1 VTANLLIVD
10 DNLEHLDL
18 MVDILGDDKRY
29 RIFKASSG
37 EEALEVLEGEDIHI
51 VILDVVMPEMDGYEV
66 CRRIRRKYN
75 LRPIQILM
83 ISGFTAHSDLDE
95 LLELGAD
102 DFLGKP
108 ITALELQARTKA
120 ALIRLRDQWKF
131 LGQGDATQEAA
142 PAGEAEGGPELSTL
156 VAENQQLRKEYHKVR
171 RINEELER
179 SCQQLELLASLDT
192 LSGLLNRRTL
202 FQRIEVEIERSLRLG
217 LPLTGIMIDI
227 DHFKRVNDN
236 HGHQCGDLIIREI
249 GVKLTKTLRK
259 YDYAGRYGGEEF
271 FVIFSNTNCDTAR
284 AIADRFRK
292 DMEETPFVCSSE
304 KFQVTVSVGIA
315 QYNAG
320 ETPDRWIARA
330 DSAMYRAKQMG
341 RNRVIVS

>member
-18 MVDILGDDKRY
+18 MVEILEDDKRY
-29 RIFKASSG
+29 NIFKAASG
-37 EEALEVLEGEDIHI
+37 EEALEIVEAQDIHI
-51 VILDVVMPEMDGYEV
+51 VILDVIMPEMDGFEV
-66 CRRIRRKYN
+66 CRRIRKKYN
-75 LRPIQILM
+75 LRPVQIVM
-83 ISGFTAHSDLDE
+83 ISGFTARSDLDE

-102 DFLGKP
+102 DFLSKP

-131 LGQGDATQEAA
+131 LGEGETAEQGPSE
-142 PAGEAEGGPELSTL
+142 PEGRQELSTL
-156 VAENQQLRKEYHKVR
+156 AAENQQLRKEYHKVR

-202 FQRIEVEIERSLRLG
+202 FQRIDMEIERSLRLG
-217 LPLTGIMIDI
+217 LPLAGIMIDI

-236 HGHQCGDLIIREI
+236 HGHQCGDMIIREI

-271 FVIFSNTNCDTAR
+271 YVIFSNTTCDTAR

-315 QYNAG
+315 QYSAG
-320 ETPDRWIARA
+320 ETPDKWIARA

>member
-1 VTANLLIVD
+1 MTANLLIVD

-18 MVDILGDDKRY
+18 MVDILEDDKRY
-29 RIFKASSG
+29 RIFKAASG
-37 EEALEVLEGEDIHI
+37 EEALEVVENEDIHI
-51 VILDVVMPEMDGYEV
+51 VILDVIMPEMDGFEV
-66 CRRIRRKYN
+66 CRRIRKKYN
-75 LRPIQILM
+75 LRPIQIVM
-83 ISGFTAHSDLDE
+83 ISGFTARSDLDQ

-102 DFLGKP
+102 DFLSKP

-120 ALIRLRDQWKF
+120 ALIRLRDQYKF
-131 LGQGDATQEAA
+131 LGDGNTPEQA
-142 PAGEAEGGPELSTL
+142 PAVQDGRQELSTL

-202 FQRIEVEIERSLRLG
+202 FQRIDVEIERSLRLG

-236 HGHQCGDLIIREI
+236 HGHQCGDMIIREI

-271 FVIFSNTNCDTAR
+271 YVIFSNTNCDTAR
-284 AIADRFRK
+284 AIADRFRR
-292 DMEETPFVCSSE
+292 DMEETPFVCNTE
-304 KFQVTVSVGIA
+304 RFQVTVSVGIA
-315 QYNAG
+315 QYNPG
-320 ETPDRWIARA
+320 ETPDKWIARA
-330 DSAMYRAKQMG
+330 DGAMYRAKQMG
-341 RNRVIVS
+341 RNRVIVG

>member
-18 MVDILGDDKRY
+18 MVDILEDDKRY
-29 RIFKASSG
+29 RIFKAASG
-37 EEALEVLEGEDIHI
+37 EEALEIVDKEDIHI
-51 VILDVVMPEMDGYEV
+51 VILDVIMPEMDGLEV

-75 LRPIQILM
+75 LRPIQIVM
-83 ISGFTAHSDLDE
+83 ISGFTARSDLDE

-102 DFLGKP
+102 DFLSKP

-131 LGQGDATQEAA
+131 LGEGAPGEQGPSEGEPRQEM
-142 PAGEAEGGPELSTL
+142 STL

-202 FQRIEVEIERSLRLG
+202 FQRIDVEIERALRLG

-236 HGHQCGDLIIREI
+236 HGHQCGDMIIREI

-271 FVIFSNTNCDTAR
+271 FVIFSNTSSDTAR

-292 DMEETPFVCSSE
+292 DMEESLFVCSSE
-304 KFQVTVSVGIA
+304 EFRVTVSVGIA
-315 QYNAG
+315 QHNGG
-320 ETPDRWIARA
+320 ETPDKWIARA